1 MTYFFVFNPQMKKTS
16 ELSVDSDHQ
25 VFQSTRPHGV
35 CQPAPPRRIRAT
47 RGMRRSPP
55 SAVIMRVMTVGAV
68 IPSGK
73 IVTVRG
79 FSSGW
84 TGAGRH
90 PRTALAA
97 TQNAAQEAGTRLEGK
112 ILHPPLPPVSAS
124 GRSLADRPSPSS
136 CRNWSGNFHRTVAHG
151 DAGQVSGIVPAS
163 GGLCR
168 VASISP

>member
-112 ILHPPLPPVSAS
+112 ILHPPPAASVRFRPKPCRQAIPVILSQLVWQLS
-124 GRSLADRPSPSS
+124 PDRCARG
-136 CRNWSGNFHRTVAHG
+136 CRTSFRDRACVGWL
-151 DAGQVSGIVPAS
+151 VPC
-163 GGLCR
+163 GEH
-168 VASISP
+168 